1 MSSIA
6 SLVRGGTSLPT
17 ASLKRLAIVMACL
30 AATPA
35 AADEVVPYDLAQSRL
50 RGCVIAGTEGA
61 ALDNLQAALI
71 AVRSLCLPRIHVL
84 YDASDRRVAAE
95 NPQARAGDL
104 ADLKKEARRKIDY
117 DIAVAV
123 AKIGGLQP

>member
-1 MSSIA
+1 MQEK
-6 SLVRGGTSLPT
+6 P
-17 ASLKRLAIVMACL
+17 
-30 AATPA
+30 
-35 AADEVVPYDLAQSRL
+35 SRTQAE
-50 RGCVIAGTEGA
+50 RRAGT
-61 ALDNLQAALI
+61 QAALI

-95 NPQARAGDL
+95 NPQARTGDL

-123 AKIGGLQP
+123 AKIPNVELRRKLLSRVDADTLTCHASA